1 MDSSYDYI
9 CVLLAQ
15 ICWFLK
21 VVKEGGSKGCKNGW
35 VSIQQHLLIY
45 FSSYSFTFTLFDCFL
60 LYKKFTPN
68 FATSFDVT
76 RALKAS

>member
-1 MDSSYDYI
+1 M
-9 CVLLAQ
+9 CVVGANLLK
-15 ICWFLK
+15 FSK

-35 VSIQQHLLIY
+35 VSIQQHLFIY
-45 FSSYSFTFTLFDCFL
+45 FSSHSFTFTLFDCFL
-60 LYKKFTPN
+60 LYKKFTPD

>member
-1 MDSSYDYI
+1 MIAYV
-9 CVLLAQ
+9 CVVGTNLLK
-15 ICWFLK
+15 LSK

-35 VSIQQHLLIY
+35 VSLQHRVFIY
-45 FSSYSFTFTLFDCFL
+45 FFPYSFAFTLFDFFL

-68 FATSFDVT
+68 STTSSNVT